1 MATSYRDYQRRTEA
15 RRLGRE
21 IPSHRDYHESDTA
34 EDGEKEL
41 HHLAVYAHEAGTRER
56 PMLVVQHH
64 HAEDDSEPEE
74 HEFSDGDAM
83 LHHIARH
90 AAVPGFHEE

>member
-21 IPSHRDYHESDTA
+21 IPAHSHGSETG

-56 PMLVVQHH
+56 PMWVVQHH
-64 HAEDDSEPEE
+64 HSEDDSEPAEE
-74 HEFSDGDAM
+74 HDFADGEEM
-83 LHHIARH
+83 LRH
-90 AAVPGFHEE
+90 VGKHAGVPSFDEE